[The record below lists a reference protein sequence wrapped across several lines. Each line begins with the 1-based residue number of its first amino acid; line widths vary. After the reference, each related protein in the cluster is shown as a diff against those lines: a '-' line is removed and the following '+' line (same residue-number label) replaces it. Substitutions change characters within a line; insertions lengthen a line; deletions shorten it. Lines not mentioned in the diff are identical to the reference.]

1 MIKKS
6 VAVGVSA
13 LTAVLL
19 TLGSASAQAAT
30 PSESTRA
37 PGVAAGADTETR
49 QWVEDNAAMLSAAD
63 NPCGG
68 PYQTI
73 AYVDGRLPGDG
84 GDDDG
89 SMVAYAGG
97 TGYLCVVFFNETPG
111 GANEMY
117 FNVCP
122 GKTSGPGCGTDN
134 GKFGSHAGPIT
145 ISDTGC
151 FTAAYKMRNEKD
163 TVWLINGKR
172 SYGPR
177 C

>member
-1 MIKKS
+1 MTKFA
-6 VAVGVSA
+6 AVGIAALSA
-13 LTAVLL
+13 ALL
-19 TLGSASAQAAT
+19 SLGSAPAQAAAAGE
-30 PSESTRA
+30 PA
-37 PGVAAGADTETR
+37 PAPAVAAGADAETR
-49 QWVEDNAAMLSAAD
+49 QWVGDNATMLRAAA

-84 GDDDG
+84 GNDDG

-97 TGYLCVVFFNETPG
+97 TGYLCVVFYNETPG

-117 FNVCP
+117 LNVCP

-134 GKFGSHAGPIT
+134 GNYASHAGPIT

-151 FTAAYKMRNEKD
+151 FTAAYKMRNQAD
-163 TVWLINGKR
+163 TTWLINGKR

>member
-1 MIKKS
+1 MHAKKGLRMIKKS
-6 VAVGVSA
+6 LAAGISA
-13 LTAVLL
+13 MSAAALL
-19 TLGSASAQAAT
+19 GLGSAPA
-30 PSESTRA
+30 E
-37 PGVAAGADTETR
+37 
-49 QWVEDNAAMLSAAD
+49 AAD

-97 TGYLCVVFFNETPG
+97 TGYLCVVFYNETPG
-111 GANEMY
+111 GANRMY

-122 GKTSGPGCGTDN
+122 GKVSGPGCGTDD
-134 GKFGSHAGPIT
+134 GKYATYAGPIR
-145 ISDTGC
+145 IEDTGC
-151 FTAAYKMRNEKD
+151 FTAAYKMRNEAD
-163 TVWLINGKR
+163 TTWLISGKR